1 MGEYIPKIMGK
12 HMNKLM
18 GSKRQFI
25 AMHYSQKV
33 QLKRFYVSAINA
45 WAKPYLL

>member
-1 MGEYIPKIMGK
+1 MGKYMTKLMYKYMTKLFGK
-12 HMNKLM
+12 HMNELM

-33 QLKRFYVSAINA
+33 QLKRFM
-45 WAKPYLL
+45 

>member
-1 MGEYIPKIMGK
+1 MGKYMTKLMGEYMT
-12 HMNKLM
+12 KLM

-33 QLKRFYVSAINA
+33 QLKRFM
-45 WAKPYLL
+45 